1 MNDKI
6 TQLKPKK
13 DNRQPIYYIICE
25 GNRNP
30 IGQTYSIDS
39 ARMLRDQLEDLWID
53 YWNDEYNAKPL
64 TTRYSISVS

>member
-13 DNRQPIYYIICE
+13 KVPIYYIICE

-30 IGQTYSIDS
+30 IGQTYNIDS

-53 YWNDEYNAKPL
+53 YWNCFWSIGNFYNSCL
-64 TTRYSISVS
+64 DQ

>member
-1 MNDKI
+1 MNDKV

-13 DNRQPIYYIICE
+13 KVPIYYIICE

-30 IGQTYSIDS
+30 IAQTYSIDS